1 MATVL
6 DKLEK
11 LEANQLDQIYLL
23 YGNDLY
29 LERETIGTLSMLFSK
44 KAQVEVEKK
53 IFQSEENQDE
63 AFLQSLYNL
72 GMFATHQIVIY
83 KNIHQLSTILR
94 KQILQYC
101 NHPAK
106 TTMLILTAGSG
117 SKSNFLDTIKNH
129 DSVKTL
135 SIWTPRADEFSAII
149 VKQFTKHGYQIE
161 SDAVEIL
168 ALATNDS
175 LAHTFSEIQKIMIY
189 AGERTLITTADVRS
203 VGGGAKTY
211 QMADFIQAI
220 AAKDFPL
227 AIQICLNLI
236 ETGAETPF
244 FISSLFKLFFNVWAY
259 PQIYKNASKSV
270 SQSKKQWDNY
280 KFGYQNYQDHD
291 FASLFSELLDTDL
304 KAKSFTLGTKDLM
317 IPLICNILKA

>member
-270 SQSKKQWDNY
+270 STPKKQWDNY